1 MSDEEFGKYDSLDDL
16 SFSNEKDSSSNL
28 DEYGVWVKKS
38 PNLPD
43 NTPSSKERAETGDVM
58 DEHNIISDEE
68 HNDSEGE
75 AFDFDGLS
83 EEVSMQDDKS
93 DGSNVEKREGDDP
106 SFDNIDMSDFF
117 TDFDSDA
124 SKEEEAKEEEMTLKM
139 DLNFDNVDSYDEDAT
154 KDNFDAM
161 LDDAVSLGSSEDF
174 ISAQDVV
181 SSSEDEIDDLLSSS
195 TSPPSFTSQ
204 DDSVYSDIPLDV
216 SVDEA
221 QDFTKLSSEE
231 DDDSLVISPPIFKK
245 EESKP
250 KPPEMDSVVI
260 KNTVIEPENIEEIKK
275 ENKKILGED
284 NMKENVVS
292 SKDSLIDNALQESVE
307 FSDVDAL
314 AKDLTDDEARDASLS
329 SSAHIAGSIEV
340 KKVESVLHVEGVD
353 KLAELLS
360 SILQELTSVK
370 KEIAFLKVTLSKS
383 TEDGKTNA
391 SFNSIVDEKEEDATG
406 FFEDEDT
413 DEAIALTGDEL
424 NNILITAD
432 FTEEDTN
439 DADEKNNK
447 EEKAPLTVDST
458 AEGDASFGECEV
470 CDDENSFDDE
480 FDFDNIAL
488 ENAKLDDFV
497 IPEELDYNMLRSEN
511 GEEDSQG
518 DSVAIKTE
526 GEDMSYLDEKDVETS
541 IEENVANVPQTQK
554 LPASSKE
561 EVSSDAV
568 FSSDDVLPSN
578 IKKDIKSV
586 LSYMDQLLES
596 LPEDKMK
603 EFAESE
609 YFEMYNRLF
618 SELGIS

>member
-1 MSDEEFGKYDSLDDL
+1 M
-16 SFSNEKDSSSNL
+16 
-28 DEYGVWVKKS
+28 WVKKS